1 MNYIRKPNDLSL
13 KVKIFVH
20 FFNAY
25 VYYLNGEIDLTSG
38 ETGNC
43 TR

>member
-1 MNYIRKPNDLSL
+1 METQLFFIESQDFRA
-13 KVKIFVH
+13 